1 MQIKYYVIALAGFM
15 LAACNDEIRNEA
27 DGTGGGNGTG
37 ILNLSIDNRSKETRA
52 IGDLLPDIA
61 TTEEQQVNN
70 VAFFVRTEAS
80 TAEAPGVFAS
90 FFSDEAIGS
99 EHGLSAALKEEDTG
113 LYTCQIKLH
122 SPGWKNPSIIII
134 ANYDQALG
142 DRMKAVTSW
151 NDLPQLK
158 AGELTDDLQTPLL
171 MYGKLDEL
179 TQWSNNEGGVATSTI
194 SLTRL
199 VSRIDVENYAYIKP
213 KDAKPDDMVYTID
226 SVRLV
231 RTRAT
236 SYLLPPTEAM
246 VNALPVYTPGFGHV
260 EKAKV
265 KEVKTTIDG
274 TAITLQKADTLYAYE
289 NLNSSPQ
296 TATALMIYGQLN
308 NQPLNKVVE
317 FTKEDGTPIPLS
329 RNHRYLVKVEKGNQ
343 VVPVKFSVSV
353 LDWNE
358 GEEMEISPRFLKPE
372 LQNIQLVSG
381 TAGTQSADK
390 KVFTFIGDKAD
401 GEKTISFDVI
411 CPQNPDTGKV
421 KFTYDKD
428 GSSVSWSKDRLQEV
442 GTAQLITLTDDP
454 HKGEM
459 RIKRSFT
466 VTVEQNTEKVPVHI
480 QIPIYNAVAGREL
493 ADTVTIRIVPYY
505 NGSTEAPVFIG
516 ENYWA
521 PVNLGASKL
530 ATNLISNIAA
540 SDDSEN
546 AKNNRQANTD
556 QCGNLYQWG
565 RNVPFKYYD
574 AENTKMDITAGPIDF
589 NNAIAT
595 SDFIS
600 NNNSGNKNWMLA
612 PYDLTLWNKGSDD
625 EPIKGDYDPC
635 PPGWRIPTQTEWK
648 RIVPE
653 NNNFDPN
660 ANDNKDSF
668 TLQKGIFSIKGK
680 DGEWLHI
687 PLAGWIIDSGKAPNT
702 NGIGINSYYWCSTA
716 KNDREALYTSF
727 LTTSSGVTPGN
738 ILLLHDT
745 SYWTFAYSIR
755 CVQE

>member
-27 DGTGGGNGTG
+27 DGTGGGNGIG

-90 FFSDEAIGS
+90 FFSDEAVGS
-99 EHGLSAALKEEDTG
+99 EQGLSAALKEEATG
-113 LYTCQIKLH
+113 LYTCQIKLQ
-122 SPGWKNPSIIII
+122 SPGWKNPSILII
-134 ANYDQALG
+134 ANYDKALG

-151 NDLPQLK
+151 NDLPQLM

-213 KDAKPDDMVYTID
+213 ADVKPDDMVYTID

-236 SYLLPPTEAM
+236 SYLLPPTEIM

-265 KEVKTTIDG
+265 REEDTTIDG

-296 TATALMIYGQLN
+296 TATALVIYGLLN

-329 RNHRYLVKVEKGNQ
+329 RNHRYLVKVEKGDK
-343 VVPVKFSVSV
+343 VIPVKFSVSV

-358 GEEMEISPRFLKPE
+358 GEEINISPRFLKPE
-372 LQNIQLVSG
+372 LQNIQQVSG

-505 NGSTEAPVFIG
+505 DKSTEAPVFIG

-530 ATNLISNIAA
+530 ATEIINIEPSDQTPAA
-540 SDDSEN
+540 DTKRRNN
-546 AKNNRQANTD
+546 AE

-565 RNVPFKYYD
+565 RKDPFKYYE
-574 AENTKMDITAGPIDF
+574 AENSTMNITAGPIYF
-589 NNAIAT
+589 NNAMAT

-600 NNNSGNKNWMLA
+600 NNSSGNKNWMLA
-612 PYDLTLWNKGSDD
+612 PYDFTLWNKGSKE
-625 EPIKGDYDPC
+625 EPIKGKYDPC
-635 PPGWRIPTQTEWK
+635 PPGWRIPTQDEWK
-648 RIVPE
+648 RIVPAD
-653 NNNFDPN
+653 NNFDPN
-660 ANDNKDSF
+660 TDDNKNSF
-668 TLQKGIFSIKGK
+668 KLQNGVFGIKGE
-680 DGEWLHI
+680 DGEWLYI
-687 PLAGWIIDSGKAPNT
+687 PLAGVINNDGQVKNSVGL
-702 NGIGINSYYWCSTA
+702 NSYYWCSTA
-716 KNDREALYTSF
+716 DSETYALYTSF
-727 LTTSSGVTPGN
+727 LTTPNGVTAGN
-738 ILLLHDT
+738 IRLSHSS

>member
-90 FFSDEAIGS
+90 FFSDETVGS
-99 EHGLSAALKEEDTG
+99 EHGLSAALKKEDTG

-122 SPGWKNPSIIII
+122 SPGWKNPSILII
-134 ANYDQALG
+134 ANYDKALG

-151 NDLPQLK
+151 NDLPQLM

-213 KDAKPDDMVYTID
+213 ANVKPDDMVYTID

-265 KEVKTTIDG
+265 REVDTTIDG

-296 TATALMIYGQLN
+296 TATALVIYGLLN

-329 RNHRYLVKVEKGNQ
+329 RNHRYLVKVEKGDK
-343 VVPVKFSVSV
+343 VIPVKFSVSV

-358 GEEMEISPRFLKPE
+358 GEEINISPRFLKPE
-372 LQNIQLVSG
+372 LQNIQQISG

-521 PVNLGASKL
+521 PVNLGASEL
-530 ATNLISNIAA
+530 ATNIVSVET
-540 SDDSEN
+540 SDQTQE
-546 AKNNRQANTD
+546 AKNKRLANTE

-565 RNVPFKYYD
+565 RNIPFKYYD
-574 AENTKMDITAGPIDF
+574 AEQSNINPIAGPISF
-589 NNAIAT
+589 NEALAT
-595 SDFIS
+595 SRFIS
-600 NNNSGNKNWMLA
+600 STGDDSWMKA
-612 PYDLTLWNKGSDD
+612 PYDMTLWNKGSEE
-625 EPIKGDYDPC
+625 EPVKGDYDPC
-635 PPGWRIPTQTEWK
+635 PPGWRIPTQAEWK

-653 NNNFDPN
+653 NNNLNPEAPEN
-660 ANDNKDSF
+660 QGSYNLKN
-668 TLQKGIFSIKGK
+668 GVFSIKG
-680 DGEWLHI
+680 DDNEWLHL
-687 PLAGWIIDSGKAPNT
+687 PLAGVINNDGKTPNKD
-702 NGIGINSYYWCSTA
+702 GIGFNSYYWCSTA
-716 KNDREALYTSF
+716 YSESF
-727 LTTSSGVTPGN
+727 AYDTYFLSKASGVTDGYIRMKHATN
-738 ILLLHDT
+738 N
-745 SYWTFAYSIR
+745 WTLAYSIR

>member
-27 DGTGGGNGTG
+27 DGTGGGNGIG

-61 TTEEQQVNN
+61 TKEEQQVNN

-80 TAEAPGVFAS
+80 TDKAPGVFAS

-99 EHGLSAALKEEDTG
+99 EHGLSAALKKEDTG

-122 SPGWKNPSIIII
+122 SPGWKNPSILII
-134 ANYDQALG
+134 ANYDKALG

-151 NDLPQLK
+151 NDLPQLM

-213 KDAKPDDMVYTID
+213 ADVKPDDMVYTID

-236 SYLLPPTEAM
+236 SYLLPPTETM

-265 KEVKTTIDG
+265 REVDTTIDG

-296 TATALMIYGQLN
+296 TATALVIYGLLN

-329 RNHRYLVKVEKGNQ
+329 RNHRYLVKVEKGDK
-343 VVPVKFSVSV
+343 VIPVKFSVSV

-358 GEEMEISPRFLKPE
+358 GEEINISPRFLKPE
-372 LQNIQLVSG
+372 LQNIQQVSG

-428 GSSVSWSKDRLQEV
+428 GSSVSWSKDRLQEN
-442 GTAQLITLTDDP
+442 GTAQLITLTDGP
-454 HKGEM
+454 YKGEM

-466 VTVEQNTEKVPVHI
+466 VTVQQNTEKVPVHI

-505 NGSTEAPVFIG
+505 DKSTEAPVFIG

-530 ATNLISNIAA
+530 ATNIVSNIKVNDNSA
-540 SDDSEN
+540 DDI
-546 AKNNRQANTD
+546 KNRQANTA

-574 AENTKMDITAGPIDF
+574 AEKSDFNPITGPISFDK
-589 NNAIAT
+589 ALAT
-595 SDFIS
+595 PKFITS
-600 NNNSGNKNWMLA
+600 TEETWMKA
-612 PYDLTLWNKGSDD
+612 PYDLTLWNKGSDE

-635 PPGWRIPTQTEWK
+635 PAGWRIPTQAEWK
-648 RIVPE
+648 RIVTANE
-653 NNNFDPN
+653 NFNPN
-660 ANDNKDSF
+660 TEDKKDSF
-668 TLQKGIFSIKGK
+668 TLKNGVFSIKG
-680 DGEWLHI
+680 DDNEWLHI
-687 PLAGWIIDSGKAPNT
+687 PLAGVINNNGTPPNQDV
-702 NGIGINSYYWCSTA
+702 IGFNSYYWCSTA
-716 KNDREALYTSF
+716 YSGSYAYATYFVSKA
-727 LTTSSGVTPGN
+727 SGVTDGYIRMKHEPSSWA
-738 ILLLHDT
+738 L
-745 SYWTFAYSIR
+745 AYSIR